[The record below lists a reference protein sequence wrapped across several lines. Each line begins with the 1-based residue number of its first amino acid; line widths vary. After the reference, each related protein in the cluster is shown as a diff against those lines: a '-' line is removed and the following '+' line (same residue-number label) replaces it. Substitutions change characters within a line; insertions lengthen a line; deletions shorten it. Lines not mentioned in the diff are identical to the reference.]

1 MNKRDFGVILQIGDV
16 LVSEEVIT
24 AWFACDYSVCK
35 GACCIEGD
43 SGAPLDEDEPEALER
58 DYGAFSSLMSE
69 RGRRTISEK
78 GFFEIDIQN
87 DMVTPVVPLT
97 NECAYACIEEGGNC
111 LCAIEKCH
119 LQGGCAL
126 RKPRSCSLYPIRVT
140 HLTGGGQA
148 LNLHHW
154 SICKSAFERGE
165 REGIRVWQFLRGP
178 LTQYYGA
185 DFYDALCAGAAQVL
199 DAME

>member
-24 AWFACDYSVCK
+24 AWFACDYPVCK
-35 GACCIEGD
+35 GVCCIEGD

-69 RGRRTISEK
+69 RGRRTVSEK

-111 LCAIEKCH
+111 L
-119 LQGGCAL
+119 
-126 RKPRSCSLYPIRVT
+126 
-140 HLTGGGQA
+140 
-148 LNLHHW
+148 
-154 SICKSAFERGE
+154 
-165 REGIRVWQFLRGP
+165 
-178 LTQYYGA
+178 
-185 DFYDALCAGAAQVL
+185 
-199 DAME
+199 